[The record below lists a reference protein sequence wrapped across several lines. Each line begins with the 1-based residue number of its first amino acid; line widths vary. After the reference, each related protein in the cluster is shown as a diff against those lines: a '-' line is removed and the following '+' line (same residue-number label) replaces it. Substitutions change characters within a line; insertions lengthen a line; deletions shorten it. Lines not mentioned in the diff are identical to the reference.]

1 MITTKTR
8 GPISIFS
15 TIPVNNKHR
24 NYYHSR
30 TDSTKEHFNSIN
42 KRNTRYISGSRQLS
56 TITDGEP
63 PNLLTQ
69 LGLDTIEEE
78 ISFSHLLTDND
89 KKYRPNNIS
98 EAIAYNN
105 SLVMNRLTNPTPR
118 NLLPDPFNSS
128 PMNTG
133 TSPISDSVMS
143 LPNTPELSNST
154 VNWSYF
160 ATAAPSF
167 LKELVYHP
175 YLLDD
180 PELIA
185 GKHSTML
192 GFSSFVVRISNFNL
206 FHLIRI
212 IIFQTSII
220 DYVKPQDLK
229 KELNDKFRERF
240 PHIQL
245 TLSKLRSIK
254 KEMFKIA
261 RNEVLSFFRIIL
273 IKFLIL

>member
-1 MITTKTR
+1 MNLFNFKGTRHNYSNNYNRFRTTSFGSTKSINSHRNGCSRPYHDSSCCVNKNNLELFKDRKLVLITSKTR

-78 ISFSHLLTDND
+78 ISFSHLLNDND

-105 SLVMNRLTNPTPR
+105 SLVMNRLTNITSR
-118 NLLPDPFNSS
+118 NLLPDQFSTS

-192 GFSSFVVRISNFNL
+192 GFSSFVVRIFFNL
-206 FHLIRI
+206 F
-212 IIFQTSII
+212 
-220 DYVKPQDLK
+220 
-229 KELNDKFRERF
+229 
-240 PHIQL
+240 
-245 TLSKLRSIK
+245 
-254 KEMFKIA
+254 
-261 RNEVLSFFRIIL
+261 
-273 IKFLIL
+273 